1 MARKTAVAL
10 VALVL
15 AMIAAAGALRVP
27 QVRRVLML
35 ARLYPVYQVA
45 TTEKAVALTFD
56 ISWGTKTPAP
66 VVEILRDKKVRSTFF
81 LSGPWVMNHSDL
93 ARLIKDAGHEIASHG
108 HKHIN
113 YSQLSEEGIAEQLR
127 LAHQSIREVLGVE
140 PNLIRTPNGDY
151 DDRVVKVIREGG
163 YEVIQWSV
171 DSLDWMN
178 PGVDRIISRVLSL
191 AHPGAII
198 LMHASDSCQQTTA
211 ALPAVIDGL
220 RAKGFRLLTV
230 SELLKLAVTPG
241 KLGTP
246 LEPGTYAAPS
256 EPAPLAPAPS
266 ARPTPPA
273 PPARRR

>member
-1 MARKTAVAL
+1 MARKIAVAL
-10 VALVL
+10 VALALVL
-15 AMIAAAGALRVP
+15 IGAAGALRVP

-45 TTEKAVALTFD
+45 TTDKVAALTFD

-66 VVEILRDKKVRSTFF
+66 VVEILKEKKVRSTFF
-81 LSGPWVMNHSDL
+81 LSGPWVMNHSEL
-93 ARLIKDAGHEIASHG
+93 ARLIKDGGHELASHG

-127 LAHQSIREVLGVE
+127 LAHQSIKEVLGAE

-151 DDRVVKVIREGG
+151 DDRVVRVIRAGG

-178 PGVDRIISRVLSL
+178 PGVDRIINRVLSL
-191 AHPGAII
+191 VHPGAII
-198 LMHASDSCQQTTA
+198 LMHASDSCQQTTT

-220 RAKGFRLLTV
+220 RAKGYRLVTV

-246 LEPGTYAAPS
+246 LEPGTFTAPQP
-256 EPAPLAPAPS
+256 E
-266 ARPTPPA
+266 TA
-273 PPARRR
+273 PPLNRPPSS